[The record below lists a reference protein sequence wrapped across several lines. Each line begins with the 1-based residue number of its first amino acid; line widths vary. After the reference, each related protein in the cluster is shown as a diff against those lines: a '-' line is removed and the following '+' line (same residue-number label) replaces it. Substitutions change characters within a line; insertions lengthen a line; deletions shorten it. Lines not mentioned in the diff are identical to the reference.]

1 MWSTSPSEW
10 LPEHSMVSHKY
21 EWWNQI
27 LNRKQRCFMGEGGVR
42 RDALC
47 NAASDQWIG
56 RCLLTSFQDFLYNNP
71 PPPSILFSCPFFFT
85 FFSFILN
92 GLDQDLTIHF
102 WFQLPK
108 LNLPAPPL
116 LTITLENRDVWQVS
130 QFHEVE
136 AVSKQRRKSL
146 CDGSVAQRLHWNL
159 LVFTA
164 WIWHERGLAWYPS
177 SMVIVLLLVS
187 NNYHEPFPPFDFC
200 GNCSIPR

>member
-1 MWSTSPSEW
+1 MLPVTSGLEDVFSPVFKTFSIIT
-10 LPEHSMVSHKY
+10 LLLQAFYS
-21 EWWNQI
+21 
-27 LNRKQRCFMGEGGVR
+27 
-42 RDALC
+42 
-47 NAASDQWIG
+47 AAH
-56 RCLLTSFQDFLYNNP
+56 F
-71 PPPSILFSCPFFFT
+71 FSL

-102 WFQLPK
+102 WFQLAK

-116 LTITLENRDVWQVS
+116 LTITFENRDVWQVS

-177 SMVIVLLLVS
+177 SMVIVLLVVS